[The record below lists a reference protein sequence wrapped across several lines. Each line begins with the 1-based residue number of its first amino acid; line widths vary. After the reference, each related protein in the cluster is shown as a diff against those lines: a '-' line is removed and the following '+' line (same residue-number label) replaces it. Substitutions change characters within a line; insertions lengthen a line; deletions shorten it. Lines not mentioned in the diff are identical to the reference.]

1 MNTKTIHILVTSI
14 FLLVFGFAVLVGQNV
29 KPEQKP
35 DSQELTTWDYI
46 ILNSWETFTIE
57 EEPSI
62 WHSGFPTG
70 DSLQEIVQEAYQLG
84 GLDFVS
90 LIECENGQWL
100 TWVVGDWGKA
110 YGLCQLNTRRHKE
123 PLAPEWKDW
132 RNQLSICYSKRKWGT
147 KFYWPSR
154 LIWGKRCS
162 EVARKRFMVAEDFT
176 LVD

>member
-1 MNTKTIHILVTSI
+1 MRRGINTLLLGVLALILINSLKCKCNMVEEGGVIYLLSGETLIIAHPEETSPVNQKI
-14 FLLVFGFAVLVGQNV
+14 QHLGFS
-29 KPEQKP
+29 P
-35 DSQELTTWDYI
+35 TDYR
-46 ILNSWETFTIE
+46 
-57 EEPSI
+57 
-62 WHSGFPTG
+62 
-70 DSLQEIVQEAYQLG
+70 QEIVQEAYQLG

-154 LIWGKRCS
+154 LIWGKRCG
-162 EVARKRFMVAEDFT
+162 EVAKKRFYFM
-176 LVD
+176 

>member
-1 MNTKTIHILVTSI
+1 MRWLITPLLLAVFALILINNLKCKCHMVEEGGVI
-14 FLLVFGFAVLVGQNV
+14 YLLSDETLIIARPEETPPVNQKIQHLGFS
-29 KPEQKP
+29 P
-35 DSQELTTWDYI
+35 TDYR
-46 ILNSWETFTIE
+46 
-57 EEPSI
+57 
-62 WHSGFPTG
+62 
-70 DSLQEIVQEAYQLG
+70 QEIVQEAYQLG

-100 TWVVGDWGKA
+100 TWAVGDWGKA

-132 RNQLSICYSKRKWGT
+132 GKQLSICYSKRKWGT

-162 EVARKRFMVAEDFT
+162 EVAKKRFYFM
-176 LVD
+176 